1 MMNSLFFFK
10 PPTYSSEKSIYNHS
24 VNLPS
29 HLNNPIST
37 TYPFSSCQL
46 DPTAFLQWICLVP
59 RLQPKIRELKFNLQP
74 SEIPLFQVLFTHYFW
89 TLDINA
95 THSTWDELIELMYLR
110 FLAKWSYAGTYRL
123 FCTFVGTYQ
132 YYSLFVTQ
140 LIVIQQILEDRILFN
155 FVNLIFKNRILLH
168 FKLRAIV
175 NQKDI
180 SHLVA

>member
-1 MMNSLFFFK
+1 MFPYKKTELSARLLWCYQSRKK
-10 PPTYSSEKSIYNHS
+10 PGNT
-24 VNLPS
+24 
-29 HLNNPIST
+29 
-37 TYPFSSCQL
+37 
-46 DPTAFLQWICLVP
+46 
-59 RLQPKIRELKFNLQP
+59 
-74 SEIPLFQVLFTHYFW
+74 PLFSLYLSF
-89 TLDINA
+89 LDSKQ
-95 THSTWDELIELMYLR
+95 TVSTWDELIELMYLR

-168 FKLRAIV
+168 FKLRDIV

>member
-1 MMNSLFFFK
+1 MFPWGDENSILGFSFLI
-10 PPTYSSEKSIYNHS
+10 SKSWKQLIYYTSQRFYFS
-24 VNLPS
+24 V
-29 HLNNPIST
+29 
-37 TYPFSSCQL
+37 
-46 DPTAFLQWICLVP
+46 
-59 RLQPKIRELKFNLQP
+59 
-74 SEIPLFQVLFTHYFW
+74 
-89 TLDINA
+89 LDIKH

>member
-1 MMNSLFFFK
+1 MAV
-10 PPTYSSEKSIYNHS
+10 E
-24 VNLPS
+24 
-29 HLNNPIST
+29 
-37 TYPFSSCQL
+37 
-46 DPTAFLQWICLVP
+46 VP
-59 RLQPKIRELKFNLQP
+59 
-74 SEIPLFQVLFTHYFW
+74 EIKDFYIVRRC
-89 TLDINA
+89 INA

-123 FCTFVGTYQ
+123 FCTFVVTYQ